1 MFEVQET
8 ATLTKSLSAFA
19 NSDGGDLYVGVDEVG
34 PARHRI
40 TNALLHRD
48 YSIADDVHIRI
59 FDNRIEVENPGRL
72 PAHITVENILE
83 ERFARNGAIVRIL
96 NKFPDPPNKDVG
108 EGLNTAYAAMHKL
121 GLREPIIEERDNSVL
136 VTLKHEK
143 LASPEEAIL
152 DYLQEHPWI
161 NNSRARAITHIAED
175 HKIRAIFRKMES
187 RNLIERTADSVTSNT
202 RYQIKR
208 RS

>member
-1 MFEVQET
+1 
-8 ATLTKSLSAFA
+8 
-19 NSDGGDLYVGVDEVG
+19 
-34 PARHRI
+34 
-40 TNALLHRD
+40 
-48 YSIADDVHIRI
+48 
-59 FDNRIEVENPGRL
+59 
-72 PAHITVENILE
+72 
-83 ERFARNGAIVRIL
+83 
-96 NKFPDPPNKDVG
+96 
-108 EGLNTAYAAMHKL
+108 MHKL